1 MGLLRRCCG
10 ELIMAI
16 LFYSE
21 FDDPDPWRQALL
33 RELPNIEFRVWPR
46 VGDTAEIRY
55 ALVWKPPPGLLKA
68 LPNLR
73 AILSLGAGVDGIVRD
88 PQLPRAVPVMR
99 LVDAGLAQQMSE
111 YALYGVLHFHRNMHR
126 YAEQQRASQWRALA
140 PVAAGE
146 RTVGVMGLG
155 VLGSDFVAKL
165 APLGFRVLGFSR
177 TPRALLGVT
186 VFHGDGGLRP
196 FLARSEILVNFL
208 PLTQQTERILSGQTL
223 SWLPPGAC
231 IVNIARGGHVD
242 EEALLAAL
250 DAGQIG
256 GALLDVSDHE
266 PLPATHRFW
275 RHPRVFVTPHIAAQA
290 IAELA
295 VSQVIENIR
304 RIERGD
310 EPLGKVEVERG
321 Y

>member
-1 MGLLRRCCG
+1 
-10 ELIMAI
+10 MAI
-16 LFYSE
+16 LFYSQ
-21 FDDPDPWRQALL
+21 FDDPNPWRHALV
-33 RELPNIEFRVWPR
+33 RELPDIAFRVWPD
-46 VGDTAEIRY
+46 VGDAAEIRY
-55 ALVWKPPPGLLKA
+55 ALVWKPPSGLLKT

-73 AILSLGAGVDGIVRD
+73 AILSLGAGVDGILRD
-88 PQLPRAVPVMR
+88 PELPRTVPLVR

-111 YALYGVLHFHRNMHR
+111 YALYGVLHFHRDMHR

-140 PVAAGE
+140 PVAAEE
-146 RTVGVMGLG
+146 RSVGVMGLG

-165 APLGFRVLGFSR
+165 EPLGFRVLGFSR
-177 TPRALLGVT
+177 TPRAVPGVT
-186 VFHGDGGLRP
+186 VFHGDRGLRS
-196 FLARSEILVNFL
+196 FLAESEILVNFL
-208 PLTQQTERILSGQTL
+208 PLTPQTERILNAQTL
-223 SWLPPGAC
+223 AWLPRGAC

-242 EEALLAAL
+242 EDALLAAL

-256 GALLDVSDHE
+256 GALLDVYDRE
-266 PLPATHRFW
+266 PLPAAHRFW

-310 EPLGKVEVERG
+310 EPVGRVEVERG

>member
-1 MGLLRRCCG
+1 M
-10 ELIMAI
+10 MMTI

-21 FDDPDPWRQALL
+21 SDDPNPWRQALM
-33 RELPNIEFRVWPR
+33 RELPGMAFRVWPDI
-46 VGDTAEIRY
+46 GEAGEILY
-55 ALVWKPPPGLLKA
+55 ALVWKPPPGLLKT

-73 AILSLGAGVDGIVRD
+73 AILSLGAGVDGILRD
-88 PQLPRAVPVMR
+88 PELPRAVPVVR

-111 YALYGVLHFHRNMHR
+111 YALYGVLHFHRDMHR
-126 YAEQQRASQWRALA
+126 YAEQQRSSQWRALA

-146 RTVGVMGLG
+146 RRIGVMGLG

-165 APLGFRVLGFSR
+165 VPLGFRVLGFSR
-177 TPRALLGVT
+177 TPRALPGVT
-186 VFHGDGGLRP
+186 VFHGDLGLHP
-196 FLARSEILVNFL
+196 FLAESEILVNFL
-208 PLTQQTERILSGQTL
+208 PLTPQTERILNAQTL
-223 SWLPPGAC
+223 AWLPRGAC

-250 DAGQIG
+250 DAGQVG
-256 GALLDVSDHE
+256 GALLDVYDRE
-266 PLPATHRFW
+266 PLPAAHRFW

-304 RIERGD
+304 RIQRGD
-310 EPLGKVEVERG
+310 EPLGIVEVERG